1 MMRLLL
7 ALGGVALLV
16 LSGFWWSIPPDLLT
30 KLERYV
36 NSDNVLSNMEKDLV
50 AARKA
55 RADLEEM
62 AGKFRVES
70 EVALIQVKRLEE
82 EKEKIIGD
90 FRNADGIARNAG
102 LPKYAEATP
111 EDLEKL
117 ITIGTRNYTGEQLY
131 RLLREDKIKLERA
144 DAAITRERMRSDFYK
159 DRAEKIRVRMPRID
173 DQIVELQHDIDD
185 YKMLREFLKVN
196 GTLKTLGL
204 SEDRMTELLDT
215 GSSISAGRKEI
226 DRMRVEI
233 ELDDSRNEG
242 EGLREAIRGGSSYS
256 VTGDDLI

>member
-1 MMRLLL
+1 MTRLLL
-7 ALGGVALLV
+7 ALGGVALLA
-16 LSGFWWSIPPDLLT
+16 LSGVYISLPPDLLK

-36 NSDNVLSNMEKDLV
+36 NNDTVLSNMEKDLT
-50 AARKA
+50 AAKKA

-62 AGKFRVES
+62 ASKFRIES
-70 EVALIQVKRLEE
+70 EVALVQARRLEE
-82 EKEKIIGD
+82 EKGKIVEDFEKA
-90 FRNADGIARNAG
+90 NTIAKDAG
-102 LPKYAEATP
+102 LPKYDAATP
-111 EDLEKL
+111 EDLEK
-117 ITIGTRNYTGEQLY
+117 IIPIGTRTYTGEQLY
-131 RLLREDKIKLERA
+131 RLLKEDKSKLERA
-144 DAAITRERMRSDFYK
+144 DAAINRERIRSDFYK

-173 DQIVELQHDIDD
+173 DQIVNLQHDIDD

-215 GSSISAGRKEI
+215 GSNISAGRKEI

-233 ELDDSRNEG
+233 EFEDSKNEND
-242 EGLREAIRGGSSYS
+242 GLRDAIRGDSSYS